1 MSFWATTYMA
11 DEESEEF
18 GGSGSADEVLQDHIA
33 HWMEVLD
40 RWVKRIDSGLGTQDG
55 GVSTPEGP
63 DDGENALPQMD
74 DGVDFEK
81 GVQG

>member
-55 GVSTPEGP
+55 GASTPEGAGG
-63 DDGENALPQMD
+63 GENVLPQAD
-74 DGVDFEK
+74 GGVDFEK

>member
-1 MSFWATTYMA
+1 MA
-11 DEESEEF
+11 DEESEGF
-18 GGSGSADEVLQDHIA
+18 GGSRSADEVLQDHIA

-40 RWVKRIDSGLGTQDG
+40 RWVKRIDTGLGTQDG
-55 GVSTPEGP
+55 GASMPEGA
-63 DDGENALPQMD
+63 DGGENVPSQMD

>member
-11 DEESEEF
+11 GEESEGF

-40 RWVKRIDSGLGTQDG
+40 RWVKRIDSGFGTQDG
-55 GVSTPEGP
+55 GASAPEGA
-63 DDGENALPQMD
+63 DGGENVLPQAD
-74 DGVDFEK
+74 GGVDLEK
-81 GVQG
+81 GAHG